1 MAAVVDLLETLCA
14 KAERARG
21 GAAER
26 HRPALLGHA
35 CRSRRPRRRPSK
47 RQSNIYKIWKEFEF
61 LFGCLASTAKSYA
74 NGEESIEAFETLVRK
89 LWPYFELVYSD
100 MSRTALEEV
109 NLSRQHAAK
118 VLKVID
124 DNEAGVDSRE

>member
-1 MAAVVDLLETLCA
+1 MDATCA
-14 KAERARG
+14 SRA
-21 GAAER
+21 
-26 HRPALLGHA
+26 
-35 CRSRRPRRRPSK
+35 C
-47 RQSNIYKIWKEFEF
+47 
-61 LFGCLASTAKSYA
+61 
-74 NGEESIEAFETLVRK
+74 LVRK